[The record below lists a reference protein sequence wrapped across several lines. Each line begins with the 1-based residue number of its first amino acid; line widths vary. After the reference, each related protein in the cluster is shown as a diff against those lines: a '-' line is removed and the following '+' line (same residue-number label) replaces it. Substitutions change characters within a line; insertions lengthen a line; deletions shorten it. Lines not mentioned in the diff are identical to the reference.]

1 MIAKFITYKE
11 PHKVTGENGEETGI
25 MFRSHVLMSDGR
37 HLAISDAQHGVGL
50 YRIDETLVFP
60 CNESGE
66 ITNWTEVAG
75 GREMRTDE
83 VVKNLNEDYLNEN

>member
-11 PHKVTGENGEETGI
+11 PHRVTGEKGEETGI

-37 HLAISDAQHGVGL
+37 HLVISDAQHGVGL

-60 CNESGE
+60 CDEEGRV
-66 ITNWTEVAG
+66 TEWHEVEG
-75 GREMRTDE
+75 GRGMRTDE
-83 VVKNLNEDYLNEN
+83 VVRILNGE

>member
-25 MFRSHVLMSDGR
+25 MFRSHVLMGDGR
-37 HLAISDAQHGVGL
+37 HLVISDAQHGTGL

-60 CNESGE
+60 CDEEGQV
-66 ITNWTEVAG
+66 TEWQEVEG
-75 GREMRTDE
+75 GRGMRTDE
-83 VVKNLNEDYLNEN
+83 VIKILNEI